1 MRRYQ
6 TQYGE
11 RSMSLSPRYVEGHE
25 LLAGKSV
32 LITAAAGAG
41 IGFAAARKCVEEGCR
56 AIFVSD
62 IHEGRTA
69 QAVEALKALGGTQ
82 LVFGRVA
89 NVTVEEQVQ
98 ALIDEAETRLG
109 GVDVLINNAGL
120 GGTKPLVD
128 SNSGL
133 EAQVAP
139 TASANHSRRRGS
151 AGR

>member
-1 MRRYQ
+1 
-6 TQYGE
+6 
-11 RSMSLSPRYVEGHE
+11 MSLSPRYVEGHE

-128 SNSGL
+128 MLSL
-133 EAQVAP
+133 I
-139 TASANHSRRRGS
+139 HI
-151 AGR
+151 